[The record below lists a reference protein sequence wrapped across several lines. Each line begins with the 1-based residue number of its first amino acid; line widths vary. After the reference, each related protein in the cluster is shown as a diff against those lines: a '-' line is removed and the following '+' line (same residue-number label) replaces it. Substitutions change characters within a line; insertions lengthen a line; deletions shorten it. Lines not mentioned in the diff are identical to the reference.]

1 MKKHLFPKI
10 FALTAMSLSI
20 GLSLGILHHQE
31 NRPME
36 MTHAETVAQY
46 YSGVTDSMTGNT
58 LKSKLN
64 SINNSHRKRTMGYKN
79 HRKYYQYTERLS
91 ETPSGKMYS
100 FYTNTY
106 INSTWDNQETWNH
119 EHVWP
124 KSKNG
129 DNVEADIHMVR
140 PASVKINSERGNSAY
155 AASGGYD
162 PGQYVKEYRG
172 VAARILFYCAIADT
186 SLSIPDSLSGAGKLS
201 DLLKWNLEYLPKNEN
216 DTSANIALRVEYH
229 RNETIFSRS
238 DLQGNR
244 NPFIDHPEYACR
256 IWGDTNAATK
266 EICKK
271 NAPVEPDTPD
281 TSEVTP
287 EDNTPENN
295 EHKSVTLEPWQIGLI
310 IAGGIIAV
318 GAITAVVVIIVIR
331 KKRGH

>member
-1 MKKHLFPKI
+1 MRKHLFPKI

-46 YSGVTDSMTGNT
+46 YSGVTDDMSGNT

-64 SINNSHRKRTMGYKN
+64 SINNSHRKKTMGYKQ
-79 HRKYYQYTERLS
+79 HRYYYQYTERLS
-91 ETPSGKMYS
+91 DTPSGKMYS

-106 INSTWDNQETWNH
+106 INSTWDEQATWNH

-124 KSKNG
+124 KSKGGNTV
-129 DNVEADIHMVR
+129 DPDIHMVR

-172 VAARILFYCAIADT
+172 VAARILFYCAIANT
-186 SLSIPDSLSGAGKLS
+186 SLSLPDSLSGAGKLS

-256 IWGDTNAATK
+256 IWGDTNATTK

-281 TSEVTP
+281 TSEV
-287 EDNTPENN
+287 TPENN